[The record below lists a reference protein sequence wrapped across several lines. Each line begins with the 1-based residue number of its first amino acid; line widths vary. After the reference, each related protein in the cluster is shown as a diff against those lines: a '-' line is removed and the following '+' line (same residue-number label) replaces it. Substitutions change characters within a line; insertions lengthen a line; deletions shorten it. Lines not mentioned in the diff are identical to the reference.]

1 MSGPSGAARRSPG
14 PSVRL
19 KLTLSY
25 AGFLVVAGAAL
36 FAGLLAVLRFVPDEN
51 LYVYDGGFAPNR
63 SDLLEVAVPTS
74 GAALVFL
81 AIVGLAGGWV
91 LSGRMLA
98 PLDRISQAAA
108 LAADGSLT
116 HRVALEGPDDE
127 LRRLADT
134 FDVMLGRLQHAFD
147 EQRRF
152 TANASH
158 ELRTP
163 HTVTKSLLEVALA
176 DREGRDVDRLLTRLH
191 ETNER
196 SIVLVES
203 LLQLARLDHD
213 ELPTDPTD
221 LSDVVREAVTVRE
234 TLATAA
240 AEAAPGASPGGA
252 EGAAPELVTALDPAP
267 VQGDHVLLVQLVANL
282 LGNAARHNLPAG
294 GRIEARTGHDA
305 AGRPTLVVENTGAVL
320 DPALVAT
327 LTEPFVRGSA
337 RTRGRSRPVG
347 SGLGL
352 AVVSSIARAHAAN
365 LTLRPRPGGG
375 LVVAVTFDRA
385 GLA

>member
-1 MSGPSGAARRSPG
+1 M
-14 PSVRL
+14 SVRL

-81 AIVGLAGGWV
+81 AIVGLAGGWA

-98 PLDRISQAAA
+98 PLDRISRAAA

-134 FDVMLGRLQHAFD
+134 FDVMLERLQHAFD

-163 HTVTKSLLEVALA
+163 HTVTRSLLEVAMA
-176 DREGRDVDRLLTRLH
+176 DREGRDVDRLLSRLH

-213 ELPTDPTD
+213 ELPTEPTD
-221 LSDVVREAVTVRE
+221 LSDVVREAVTMRE
-234 TLATAA
+234 TTPTAA
-240 AEAAPGASPGGA
+240 PEAAPAAARGGAEAAGP
-252 EGAAPELVTALDPAP
+252 EPELATALDPAP
-267 VQGDHVLLVQLVANL
+267 LQGNHVLLVQLVANL

-294 GRIEARTGHDA
+294 GRIEVRTGLDA
-305 AGRPTLVVENTGAVL
+305 SARPTLVVENTGTVL

-337 RTRGRSRPVG
+337 RTRGQGRPAG

-352 AVVSSIARAHAAN
+352 AIVGSIARAHAAH
-365 LTLRPRPGGG
+365 LVLRPRPGGG
-375 LVVAVTFDRA
+375 LVVDVTFERPGPA
-385 GLA
+385 

>member
-1 MSGPSGAARRSPG
+1 M
-14 PSVRL
+14 SVRL

-25 AGFLVVAGAAL
+25 AGFLVVAAAAL

-63 SDLLEVAVPTS
+63 SDLLDVAIPAS

-81 AIVGLAGGWV
+81 AVVGLVGGWA

-98 PLDRISQAAA
+98 PLDSIGRAAA

-127 LRRLADT
+127 LRRLADA

-163 HTVTKSLLEVALA
+163 HTVTRSLLEVALA
-176 DREGRDVDRLLTRLH
+176 DREGRDVDRLLTRLY

-196 SIVLVES
+196 SIELVES

-213 ELPTDPTD
+213 ELPTESTD
-221 LSDVVREAVTVRE
+221 LSDVVREAVTMQE
-234 TLATAA
+234 IGTTGEALPTATTEAPPDAA
-240 AEAAPGASPGGA
+240 HRGTQDAGQE
-252 EGAAPELVTALDPAP
+252 PELAAVLEPAP
-267 VQGDHVLLVQLVANL
+267 VQGNHILLVQLVVNL

-294 GRIEARTGHDA
+294 GRIEVRTGLDA
-305 AGRPTLVVENTGAVL
+305 EARPTLVVENTGAVL

-337 RTRGRSRPVG
+337 RTRGRSRPPG

-352 AVVSSIARAHAAN
+352 AIVGSIARAHAAD
-365 LTLRPRPGGG
+365 LTLHPRPGGG
-375 LVVAVTFDRA
+375 LVVTVTFGQTSTRP
-385 GLA
+385 LR